1 MKRICVY
8 CGSKSGNRPEY
19 LKAAE
24 ELGKTLA
31 LNGLGLVYGGGN
43 SGMMGKLSSTV
54 MANGGEV
61 IGVIPRALHER
72 EISGPE
78 LSEIHVVGNIHE
90 RKAWMM
96 ELADGFIAMP
106 GGLGTF
112 EEFFEVL
119 NWSKLRLHDKPY
131 GLLDSCHYFSK
142 LMELL
147 DHIEHEGFL
156 SPNHTATIHI
166 DETPHELVQKITK
179 HPTWK

>member
-8 CGSKSGNRPEY
+8 CGSKTGGRPEY
-19 LKAAE
+19 LNAAV
-24 ELGKTLA
+24 ELGKVLA
-31 LNGLGLVYGGGN
+31 LNGIGLVYGGGN
-43 SGMMGKLSSTV
+43 SGMMGGISSTV

-61 IGVIPRALHER
+61 IGVIPRTLR
-72 EISGPE
+72 ESKFAGPE
-78 LSEIHVVGNIHE
+78 LSRIHVVDSIHE
-90 RKAWMM
+90 RKALMM

-131 GLLDSCHYFSK
+131 GLLNSCHYFSK

-147 DHIEHEGFL
+147 EHIEYEGFL
-156 SPNHTATIHI
+156 SQNYAATIYI
-166 DETPHELVQKITK
+166 DENPHELVSRIA
-179 HPTWK
+179 HHRI